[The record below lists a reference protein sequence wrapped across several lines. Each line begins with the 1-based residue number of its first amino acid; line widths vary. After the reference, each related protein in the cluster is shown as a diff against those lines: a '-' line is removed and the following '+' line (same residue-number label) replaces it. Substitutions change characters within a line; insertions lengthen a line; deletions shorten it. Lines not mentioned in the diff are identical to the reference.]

1 MIFKMPAKQVSQRT
15 VTEKGKE
22 NFENFKVL

>member
-15 VTEKGKE
+15 ATEKGKE
-22 NFENFKVL
+22 NFEISTVL